1 MLTFFKR
8 HVYRNQS
15 DKEHNNLLLLLLLS
29 SLLLFCFNFIFI
41 SLWSCYC
48 FISIILFIIKLV
60 LFYSYYL
67 VSYHNYYYYRHMIL
81 NEEIFIGSQIVL
93 QGVTKHF
100 IDERQRLSVFPKDVV
115 AAPKRSSAVEEPL
128 QLLLIAEE
136 HALDLAVQLGA
147 LLSEV
152 HPNRLL
158 WIAHVLLH
166 SVMRDIRMSII
177 IISYHIISYI
187 TSDRQQQ

>member
-67 VSYHNYYYYRHMIL
+67 
-81 NEEIFIGSQIVL
+81 
-93 QGVTKHF
+93 
-100 IDERQRLSVFPKDVV
+100 
-115 AAPKRSSAVEEPL
+115 
-128 QLLLIAEE
+128 
-136 HALDLAVQLGA
+136 
-147 LLSEV
+147 
-152 HPNRLL
+152 
-158 WIAHVLLH
+158 
-166 SVMRDIRMSII
+166 
-177 IISYHIISYI
+177 
-187 TSDRQQQ
+187 